1 LQTAPLLKPFANKP
15 IISLPIGQFFILM
28 KGCDKMDFLRI
39 NNEFQNLQKK
49 LEDSERYIKGINNYL
64 KKLDKEIIRLEQK
77 RDMEKD
83 VINSSVDNLIIEIKK
98 QFKKS
103 LEEIININNKE

>member
-1 LQTAPLLKPFANKP
+1 
-15 IISLPIGQFFILM
+15 
-28 KGCDKMDFLRI
+28 MDFLRI

-103 LEEIININNKE
+103 LEDIININNKE

>member
-1 LQTAPLLKPFANKP
+1 
-15 IISLPIGQFFILM
+15 
-28 KGCDKMDFLRI
+28 MDFLRI

-64 KKLDKEIIRLEQK
+64 KKIDKEIIRLEQK

-103 LEEIININNKE
+103 LEDIININNKE

>member
-1 LQTAPLLKPFANKP
+1 
-15 IISLPIGQFFILM
+15 
-28 KGCDKMDFLRI
+28 MDFLRI